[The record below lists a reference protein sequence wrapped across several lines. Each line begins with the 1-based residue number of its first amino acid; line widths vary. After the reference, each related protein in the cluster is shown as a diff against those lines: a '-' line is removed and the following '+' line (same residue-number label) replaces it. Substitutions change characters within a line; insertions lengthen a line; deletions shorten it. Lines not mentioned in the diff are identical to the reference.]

1 MNQKKMTTHQKM
13 AIGTAG
19 VSAGLILALALG
31 AWADGDELDTDPRV
45 FPYNG
50 VLEFNGQSFTGQADF
65 NLSLT
70 DDGNCNFSEER
81 DNVEVFAGR
90 FAVNIGEESGGVPS
104 CVFNAQRIFLTVGVR
119 SAEEDGPYTTLSGRQ
134 RVNPVPFAYWAAEG
148 SNFLVDGNANINGD
162 LDVDGQT
169 SLRNLTVEGGFN
181 AQGPINNSRG
191 VLAIADD
198 LSINGSLT
206 SDGNSLRIANNVELN
221 GSLTPSNG
229 TQVILGNLQVT
240 GEVTDSNGPVT
251 VNDDLTVTSDI
262 TTNGNLVLAGTLSD
276 SNSNSV
282 TIADGLQVNGGMNVN
297 NAVSMGNN
305 LRVEGS
311 INRNGGDVSIND
323 GLSVTNSAVIGGDL
337 QVNGQAMRVSHN
349 RVPSNGST
357 LGRSA
362 DDSVCFISGVE
373 SLNEQ
378 NDRCILTI
386 NGDNNWAYERREGEC
401 NVICMTWRAE

>member
-1 MNQKKMTTHQKM
+1 MHTIQTHKKL
-13 AIGTAG
+13 AIG
-19 VSAGLILALALG
+19 SAGLAAGVLLALG
-31 AWADGDELDTDPRV
+31 LGVVAQDDELDTDPRV
-45 FPYNG
+45 IPYNG
-50 VLEFNGQSFTGQADF
+50 VLNFNGETFTGLVD
-65 NLSLT
+65 LRLDVT
-70 DDGNCNFSEER
+70 DDEGCSFEEEHA
-81 DNVEVFAGR
+81 DVEVFAGR
-90 FAVNIGEESGGVPS
+90 FSLDIGQVIGGVPV
-104 CVFNAQRIFLTVGVR
+104 CVFNSDRIFVEVGVR
-119 SAEEDGPYTTLSGRQ
+119 NGDEEGPYAVLGGRQ
-134 RVNPVPFAYWAAEG
+134 KINPAPFAYWAAEG
-148 SNFLVDGNANINGD
+148 SNFQTDNGAQVTGD
-162 LDVDGQT
+162 LTILGQT
-169 SLRNLTVEGGFN
+169 TLQTLSTISLSTTDI
-181 AQGPINNSRG
+181 QGPISNTNGSVTMNDTVRISG
-191 VLAIADD
+191 VLGTDNDPLLIDTPVQFDGAFLTDVQLNGGLD
-198 LSINGSLT
+198 LTGTL
-206 SDGNSLRIANNVELN
+206 GANNVVDFTVAGGMEIT
-221 GSLTPSNG
+221 GG
-229 TQVILGNLQVT
+229 VT
-240 GEVTDSNGPVT
+240 GQNNVV
-251 VNDDLTVTSDI
+251 VR
-262 TTNGNLVLAGTLSD
+262 GTLSD
-276 SNSNSV
+276 SNSTSV